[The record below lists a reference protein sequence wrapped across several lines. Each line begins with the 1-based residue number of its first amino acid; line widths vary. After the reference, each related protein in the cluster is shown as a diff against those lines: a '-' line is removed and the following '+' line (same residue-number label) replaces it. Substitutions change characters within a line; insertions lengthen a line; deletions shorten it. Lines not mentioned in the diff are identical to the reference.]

1 MDPKITYLRSQIAG
15 IDAQLAADNG
25 KSTILQLLGK
35 AKSLLAAREALV
47 EPVNR
52 ANTEALVTQIAAAV
66 AAYNAANQIAMD
78 SVADIMAGFDA
89 AVAPADEPVDEPV
102 DDAAPAD
109 DAAQ

>member
-15 IDAQLAADNG
+15 IDAQLAADND

-35 AKSLLAAREALV
+35 AKALLNAREELS

-66 AAYNAANQIAMD
+66 TAYNASNQITMD

-89 AVAPADEPVDEPV
+89 AVAPADEP
-102 DDAAPAD
+102 APAE
-109 DAAQ
+109 

>member
-35 AKSLLAAREALV
+35 AKALLAAREELS

-52 ANTEALVTQIAAAV
+52 DNTEVMLMQVSSAV

-78 SVADIMAGFDA
+78 SVDNILAGFDA
-89 AVAPADEPVDEPV
+89 VVVPADEPSD
-102 DDAAPAD
+102 APAE
-109 DAAQ
+109 

>member
-15 IDAQLAADNG
+15 VESQLAADNG

-35 AKSLLAAREALV
+35 AKALLNAREELD

-52 ANTEALVTQIAAAV
+52 ANTEVMLMQVSDAV

-78 SVADIMAGFDA
+78 SVDNILAGFDA
-89 AVAPADEPVDEPV
+89 AVAPADEPADEP
-102 DDAAPAD
+102 APAE
-109 DAAQ
+109 

>member
-1 MDPKITYLRSQIAG
+1 MSAKITYLRNQISG

-35 AKSLLAAREALV
+35 AKSILSTREGLS

-66 AAYNAANQIAMD
+66 TTYNSSNQITMD

-89 AVAPADEPVDEPV
+89 AVDPE
-102 DDAAPAD
+102 
-109 DAAQ
+109 

>member
-15 IDAQLAADNG
+15 VESQLAADNG

-35 AKSLLAAREALV
+35 AKALLAAREELS

-52 ANTEALVTQIAAAV
+52 ANTEVMLMQVSGAV

-78 SVADIMAGFDA
+78 SVDDILAGFDA
-89 AVAPADEPVDEPV
+89 AVAPAD
-102 DDAAPAD
+102 